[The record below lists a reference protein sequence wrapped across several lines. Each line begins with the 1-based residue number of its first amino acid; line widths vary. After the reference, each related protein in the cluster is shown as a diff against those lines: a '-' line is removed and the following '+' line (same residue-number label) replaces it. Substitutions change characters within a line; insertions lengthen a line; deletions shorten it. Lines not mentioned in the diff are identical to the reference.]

1 MAHDIFLSYSRKDS
15 AMKDRVKQTLE
26 DAGLRVW
33 TDDKLTPGT
42 PEWFQAIERAID
54 LTHVLVVLLSPDAKQ
69 SEWVQKEIGY
79 AKAVKKSIF
88 PVLVRGEEN
97 ESTPFQIF
105 GTQYVDIR
113 NIQRYTIE
121 LQRLTGAIGSTLGIV
136 GLSQNALET
145 TSTYVEVQT
154 KEVSSKS
161 AEQQILQVDA
171 PTNKE
176 PAPFQK
182 EPIEFSYMSRIVTI
196 DPSTPKERTVSRN
209 SPEILRPIVNNA
221 RKNRS
226 PRFVFFVL
234 LLSLGVLVAWSLMAF
249 SFDVPIGAFVLVM
262 LVIVA
267 FLILIIN
274 DLFK

>member
-15 AMKDRVKQTLE
+15 AVKDRVKQTLE

-54 LTHVLVVLLSPDAKQ
+54 VTHVLVVLLSPDAKQ

-121 LQRLTGAIGSTLGIV
+121 LQRLTGAIGSTLGIF
-136 GLSQNALET
+136 GLSQNATET

-154 KEVSSKS
+154 KDVSSKS

-176 PAPFQK
+176 PGPFQK

-209 SPEILRPIVNNA
+209 SPEISRPIVNNA

-226 PRFVFFVL
+226 PRFAFFIL
-234 LLSLGVLVAWSLMAF
+234 LLSLGVLIAWSLLAF